1 MDPLVATLVL
11 VSAALHPLWNLLV
24 KRSPRPEGAFFILTV
39 QLSLFGLIH
48 ALVIGADI
56 LAAAEVWPLILVSVA
71 GQILY
76 GTSLLTTLKRGD
88 ISAYYP
94 IVRASPLFIVV
105 VGFLVFGERYDT
117 SLLFAIALVLAGGFV
132 LLYRRGTRFLDDPR
146 TLGFAV
152 LAMCGTGVYSLA
164 DSRMMQTIEPPV
176 LFFWVEITCAPIYA
190 VLYRRVGIGPNF
202 LRGVG
207 TLLARP
213 FHTLLLTSMVYGSY
227 ILILTAYEM
236 GGDVA
241 AVTSV
246 RQASIP
252 LSVILGGLL
261 LREGSTGRR
270 LIASLI
276 LALGI
281 VLIVT
286 GQ

>member
-11 VSAALHPLWNLLV
+11 VSAALHPLWNLMV
-24 KRSPRPEGAFFILTV
+24 KRSPRPEGAFFVLTA
-39 QLSLFGLIH
+39 QLALFGLVH
-48 ALVIGADI
+48 ALVTGADI
-56 LAAAEVWPLILVSVA
+56 LAAGAVWPLILVSVA

-76 GTSLLTTLKRGD
+76 GTSLLVTLKRGD

-105 VGFLVFGERYDT
+105 VGFVVFGQRYPP
-117 SLLFAIALVLAGGFV
+117 SLLVAIALVLLGGFL

-152 LAMCGTGVYSLA
+152 LAMCGTGIYSLA
-164 DSRMMQTIEPPV
+164 DARLARTIEPPV
-176 LFFWVEITCAPIYA
+176 LFFWVEVLCAPIYA
-190 VLYRRVGIGPNF
+190 VLFRRVGLAPN
-202 LRGVG
+202 LEGGLG
-207 TLLARP
+207 TLAGRLLRTLVLA
-213 FHTLLLTSMVYGSY
+213 SIVYASY
-227 ILILTAYEM
+227 ILILIAYRM

-241 AVTSV
+241 AVAAV

-252 LSVILGGLL
+252 LSVILGGFF
-261 LREGSTGRR
+261 LREGSIARR
-270 LIASLI
+270 MIASLI

-286 GQ
+286 GV

>member
-24 KRSPRPEGAFFILTV
+24 KRNPRPEGAFFVLTA
-39 QLSLFGLIH
+39 QLALIGLIH
-48 ALVIGADI
+48 ALIIGADI
-56 LAAAEVWPLILVSVA
+56 LAAGEVWPLILVSVA

-105 VGFLVFGERYDT
+105 VGFVVFGERYDA
-117 SLLFAIALVLAGGFV
+117 SLLFAIALVLTGGFL
-132 LLYRRGTRFLDDPR
+132 LLYRPGTRLLDDPR
-146 TLGFAV
+146 TLAFAV

-164 DSRMMQTIEPPV
+164 DSRLMQTIEPPV
-176 LFFWVEITCAPIYA
+176 LFFWVEVLCAPIYA
-190 VLYRRVGIGPNF
+190 LLYRRIAIGPN
-202 LRGVG
+202 LRRGIG
-207 TLLARP
+207 MLLARP
-213 FHTLLLTSMVYGSY
+213 FHALILAAIVYASY
-227 ILILTAYEM
+227 ILVLIAYEM

-241 AVTSV
+241 AVTAV

-252 LSVILGGLL
+252 LSVVLGGVF
-261 LREGSTGRR
+261 LREGSTVRR
-270 LIASLI
+270 LIASLV
-276 LALGI
+276 LSLGI

-286 GQ
+286 GG

>member
-24 KRSPRPEGAFFILTV
+24 KRNPRPEGAFFVLTA
-39 QLSLFGLIH
+39 QLALFGLIH
-48 ALVIGADI
+48 ALVVGADI
-56 LAAAEVWPLILVSVA
+56 LVAWEVWPLILVSVA

-105 VGFLVFGERYDT
+105 VGFLVFGERYDPN
-117 SLLFAIALVLAGGFV
+117 LLFAIALVLIGGFL
-132 LLYRRGTRFLDDPR
+132 LLYRPGTRLLDDPR

-164 DSRMMQTIEPPV
+164 DSRLMQTIEPPV
-176 LFFWVEITCAPIYA
+176 LFFWVEVLCAPIYA
-190 VLYRRVGIGPNF
+190 VLFRRIAIGPKLWSGIGM
-202 LRGVG
+202 
-207 TLLARP
+207 LLARP
-213 FHTLLLTSMVYGSY
+213 FQALLLTSIVYGSY

-241 AVTSV
+241 AVTAV

-252 LSVILGGLL
+252 LSVILGGVFLS
-261 LREGSTGRR
+261 EGSIVRR

-286 GQ
+286 GG

>member
-1 MDPLVATLVL
+1 
-11 VSAALHPLWNLLV
+11 
-24 KRSPRPEGAFFILTV
+24 
-39 QLSLFGLIH
+39 
-48 ALVIGADI
+48 
-56 LAAAEVWPLILVSVA
+56 LILVSVA

-105 VGFLVFGERYDT
+105 VGFLVFGERYEA
-117 SLLFAIALVLAGGFV
+117 SLVFAIALVLIGGFL
-132 LLYRRGTRFLDDPR
+132 LLYRPGTRLLDDPR

-164 DSRMMQTIEPPV
+164 DSRLMQTIEPPV
-176 LFFWVEITCAPIYA
+176 LFFWVEVLCAPIYA
-190 VLYRRVGIGPNF
+190 VLFRRIAIGPKLWSGIGM
-202 LRGVG
+202 
-207 TLLARP
+207 LLARP
-213 FHTLLLTSMVYGSY
+213 FQALLLTSIVYGSY

-241 AVTSV
+241 AVTAV

-252 LSVILGGLL
+252 LSVILGGVFLS
-261 LREGSTGRR
+261 EGSIVRR

-286 GQ
+286 GG